1 MSNTAYRAVCKV
13 RRNYRNKVKEKGDIV
28 LSNSAN
34 IYGLTAKFKAI
45 TVILLVFLFAAT
57 TVMFS
62 AASPSQE
69 NNGRVHYEVSVQP
82 GQVTVPGDGGKVTV
96 KVTVRISTAEND
108 FTASGFKLYYGEQ
121 EVADLGS
128 AGITS
133 SDAEPLKAEFNV
145 ELSAQDIGIKQ
156 TVYAQYSFAYG
167 QDSDMTQTVRHEA
180 GRFTV
185 TEKPADAYLLVLES
199 DKAIVE
205 NGGTVNFNGTFTN
218 NSGTTTPGNAYIHF
232 ETGGSVHI
240 SDVSIGGIENG
251 GTKSI
256 SFSCGS
262 IQSDFTVTP
271 TVVCEGEHPFQPITI
286 QVKRTEAQFYL
297 VARPQASG
305 KYNETITIVYTVVN
319 SGNVQLSEL
328 SILNENND
336 RIMTNAST
344 LAPGKTLTGSVTM
357 RITGDKTVR
366 YSLTALDSFGR
377 DYQVNSNGVDITLEA
392 NADDIVLG
400 IVAQTQSTTIQ
411 TPGENVTFEVTVS
424 NKSLM
429 AISSISVYDD
439 RGELVQTIGVLDPEG
454 FKSFKVVRTIEE
466 TQNVFFKAVVTDDEG
481 TEKSFETEIILIT
494 LGDEVTPQP
503 SETETVPSEVTAEP
517 TQAVNNRDGIGNA
530 IVIALCVVGGLIILS
545 VAALIVMNILQ
556 KRAAR
561 KSRKIRRKIK

>member
-1 MSNTAYRAVCKV
+1 MK
-13 RRNYRNKVKEKGDIV
+13 
-28 LSNSAN
+28 
-34 IYGLTAKFKAI
+34 AKFKAI

-133 SDAEPLKAEFNV
+133 SDAEPLKAEFDV

-185 TEKPADAYLLVLES
+185 TEKPADAYLLVLEP

-392 NADDIVLG
+392 NADDIALG

-454 FKSFKVVRTIEE
+454 FKSFKVVRTVEE

>member
-121 EVADLGS
+121 EVKDLGS

-185 TEKPADAYLLVLES
+185 TEKPADAYLLVLEP

-454 FKSFKVVRTIEE
+454 FKSFKVVRTVEE

>member
-185 TEKPADAYLLVLES
+185 TEKPADAYLLVLEP

-232 ETGGSVHI
+232 ETGGSAHI
-240 SDVSIGGIENG
+240 SDVSIGGIESG

-256 SFSCGS
+256 RFSCGS

-271 TVVCEGEHPFQPITI
+271 TVVCEGEHLFQPITI

-392 NADDIVLG
+392 NADDIALG
-400 IVAQTQSTTIQ
+400 IVAQTQTTTIQ

-454 FKSFKVVRTIEE
+454 FKSFKVVRTVEE

>member
-1 MSNTAYRAVCKV
+1 M
-13 RRNYRNKVKEKGDIV
+13 
-28 LSNSAN
+28 
-34 IYGLTAKFKAI
+34 
-45 TVILLVFLFAAT
+45 
-57 TVMFS
+57 
-62 AASPSQE
+62 
-69 NNGRVHYEVSVQP
+69 
-82 GQVTVPGDGGKVTV
+82 
-96 KVTVRISTAEND
+96 
-108 FTASGFKLYYGEQ
+108 
-121 EVADLGS
+121 
-128 AGITS
+128 
-133 SDAEPLKAEFNV
+133 
-145 ELSAQDIGIKQ
+145 
-156 TVYAQYSFAYG
+156 
-167 QDSDMTQTVRHEA
+167 
-180 GRFTV
+180 
-185 TEKPADAYLLVLES
+185 
-199 DKAIVE
+199 
-205 NGGTVNFNGTFTN
+205 
-218 NSGTTTPGNAYIHF
+218 
-232 ETGGSVHI
+232 
-240 SDVSIGGIENG
+240 SIGGIENG

-392 NADDIVLG
+392 NADDIALG
-400 IVAQTQSTTIQ
+400 IVAQTQTTTIQ

-454 FKSFKVVRTIEE
+454 FKSFKVVRTVEE

-503 SETETVPSEVTAEP
+503 SETETVPSEVTVEP